1 MYYMATDNRVNMHET
16 GRKRHMIIV
25 SGNSGYGKSSSINM
39 MTDMIHFEYVEYMY
53 NNKWYDRLRGVDTKA
68 RGIMTAGNQKVLI
81 GISGSGE
88 SRLQIYNNFMTISN
102 MRKAKTGGMF
112 GDGTTLDFDVFVMG
126 VRAEFLYDALQIADR
141 YGYLPIITSPYYN
154 SVSRAPLTL
163 SGHDLN
169 RLYAGHLY
177 SLLMLLL

>member
-1 MYYMATDNRVNMHET
+1 
-16 GRKRHMIIV
+16 
-25 SGNSGYGKSSSINM
+25 
-39 MTDMIHFEYVEYMY
+39 
-53 NNKWYDRLRGVDTKA
+53 
-68 RGIMTAGNQKVLI
+68 
-81 GISGSGE
+81 
-88 SRLQIYNNFMTISN
+88 